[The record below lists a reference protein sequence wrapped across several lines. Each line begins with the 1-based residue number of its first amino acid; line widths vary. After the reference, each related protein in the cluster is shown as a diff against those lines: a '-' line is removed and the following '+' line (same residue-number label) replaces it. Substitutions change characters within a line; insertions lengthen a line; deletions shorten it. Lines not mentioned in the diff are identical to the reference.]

1 MADPKPEAVRPSPA
15 IDEIWPR
22 ISALLDE
29 VLELAPEQRRAW
41 LDDLGRADPEAA
53 RQLDACLDDIDHL
66 QHGEFLTG
74 DSPASPFAATL
85 AGQRIGAYTLE
96 RCLGYGGMG
105 AVWLGRRDDG
115 RFEGHVAVKLLNAAL
130 IGQPTEQRFT
140 REGTL
145 LARLK
150 HPNIAHLVDAGIAAG
165 SQPYLVL
172 EYVEGERIDHYC
184 ELHVPTVEQ
193 RLALFLSVLDAVSHA
208 HRNLIV
214 HRDLKPANILVTVDG
229 RAKLL
234 DFGVAALLEPDEQGS
249 ELTRQAPPGLTV
261 AYAAPEQLRGGTVTT
276 ATDVYALGLILYL
289 LLTEQPPVATE
300 GKTATEVMQAVLET
314 DVPPPSKAATQ
325 ASRRRELAGDLDN
338 IVAMALRKDPAQRY
352 TSVEAFAQDLRHYL
366 ADEPVMARPD
376 SLGYRAGKFMR
387 RHRGGVAAA
396 VLVLLSLAGTAIVTS
411 VLMAD
416 ARRQRDQARFE
427 SRRAEMVS
435 DFMGTL
441 LMSDG
446 GPDRPALSA
455 PQRLELGV
463 ELLEK
468 QYGSDPRFLGLM
480 LVQLAHQYRGTVEI
494 RRADELYQRA
504 YEIGKG
510 IDDAELMA
518 SAQCSRAYA
527 DALSAIDEGTADRL
541 REAEQLMQRQRLGR
555 PDATLRATCLLAGAQ
570 LEGLASRPQAAES
583 LLRQAMQA
591 IEAEGSEHRPI
602 YVKAITDLGG
612 IYLSNNQPAAA
623 FRMAEL
629 AGEVHER
636 NGRGNTSARLV
647 SRQNA
652 AISLAA
658 MGETRRSLEQY
669 EIVMRRRREL
679 EPAGHEPPYY
689 AVNYGS
695 LLISMR
701 RPQEALEII
710 EPALQRA
717 RTAGSPKG
725 LVQALRNYGA
735 ALLALGRVSD
745 AATAAEEAAQV
756 AARMDRNSQ
765 ALIENFKTEIALESG
780 DLNAARTHSKAA
792 LELAGYGTEH
802 AERQLNRA
810 LLLATAVALRAGALE
825 DAQTY
830 GQAALSRTESLARGP
845 DTSADVGEALLLLAK
860 IKIAQGSTTEAK
872 PLLTRAVGC
881 LENALEKQHPLA
893 VEARQLLSA

>member
-1 MADPKPEAVRPSPA
+1 MIDPKLEGAAAGLA

-22 ISALLDE
+22 ISAQLDE
-29 VLELAPEQRRAW
+29 LLTLLPEQRRGW
-41 LDDLGRADPEAA
+41 LDDLGRVDAEAA
-53 RQLDACLDDIDHL
+53 RHLESCLEDIEQLQRD
-66 QHGEFLTG
+66 EFLTG

-85 AGQRIGAYTLE
+85 SGQRIGAYTLE
-96 RCLGYGGMG
+96 HCLGHGGMG
-105 AVWLGRRDDG
+105 AVWLARRDDG
-115 RFEGHVAVKLLNAAL
+115 RFEGRVAVKLLNAAL
-130 IGQPTEQRFT
+130 IGHPTEQRFV

-150 HPNIAHLVDAGIAAG
+150 HPNIAHLVDAGIVAG
-165 SQPYLVL
+165 GQPYLVL
-172 EYVEGERIDHYC
+172 EYVEGERIDRYC
-184 ELHVPTVEQ
+184 QLHAPTVEQ
-193 RLALFLSVLDAVSHA
+193 RLTLFLSVLDAVSHA

-214 HRDLKPANILVTVDG
+214 HRDLKPPNILVTSDG

-234 DFGVAALLEPDEQGS
+234 DFGVAALLETDEQGG

-261 AYAAPEQLRGGTVTT
+261 AYAAPEQLRGGAVTT

-289 LLTEQPPVATE
+289 LLTEQSPVATE

-314 DVPPPSKAATQ
+314 DAPPPSKVATP
-325 ASRRRELAGDLDN
+325 ASRRRLLAGDLDN
-338 IVAMALRKDPAQRY
+338 IVSMSLRKDPMLRY
-352 TSVEAFAQDLRHYL
+352 TSVDAFAQDLRHYL
-366 ADEPVMARPD
+366 ANEPVMARPD
-376 SLGYRAGKFMR
+376 SLGYRAGKFVR
-387 RHRGGVAAA
+387 RHSGSVVAAL
-396 VLVLLSLAGTAIVTS
+396 LVLLSLAATAIVTS

-416 ARRQRDQARFE
+416 ARRQRDQAQFE

-446 GPDRPALSA
+446 GPDRPALTRSD
-455 PQRLELGV
+455 RVERGV

-468 QYGSDPRFLGLM
+468 QYQSDPRFLGLM
-480 LVQLAHQYRGTVEI
+480 LVQLANQYRGLVQT
-494 RRADELYQRA
+494 RRADELYTRA
-504 YEIGKG
+504 YEIGQR

-518 SAQCSRAYA
+518 TAQCSRAYG
-527 DALSAIDEGTADRL
+527 DALSAIDKGVAERV
-541 REAEQLMQRQRLGR
+541 READLLMQRLSA
-555 PDATLRATCLLAGAQ
+555 PSATIRATCLLAGAQ
-570 LEGLASRPQAAES
+570 LEVLASRPEAAET

-623 FRMAEL
+623 LRMAEL

-636 NGRGNTSARLV
+636 NGRGDTSARVV

-652 AISLAA
+652 AISLSA
-658 MGETRRSLEQY
+658 MGETRLALEQY
-669 EIVMRRRREL
+669 EIVLRRTREL
-679 EPAGHEPPYY
+679 EPQGHEPTYY

-695 LLISMR
+695 MLISMR
-701 RPQEALEII
+701 RPQEALAVI

-735 ALLALGRVSD
+735 ALLGLGRSD
-745 AATAAEEAAQV
+745 EAVAAAEEAAQI
-756 AARMDRNSQ
+756 AAKMDRNSQ
-765 ALIENFKTEIALESG
+765 ALIENLRTEIALERS
-780 DLNAARTHSKAA
+780 DLNAARASSQAA
-792 LELAGYGTEH
+792 LKLAGYDTEH

-810 LLLATAVALRAGALE
+810 LLLAAGVTLRTGELA

-830 GQAALSRTESLARGP
+830 AQAALRRTDAVARGRE
-845 DTSADVGEALLLLAK
+845 TSADVGEALLLLAK
-860 IKIAQGSTTEAK
+860 VRIAQGTTTEAK
-872 PLLTRAVGC
+872 SLLTRAARC
-881 LENALEKQHPLA
+881 LENALDQQHPLA